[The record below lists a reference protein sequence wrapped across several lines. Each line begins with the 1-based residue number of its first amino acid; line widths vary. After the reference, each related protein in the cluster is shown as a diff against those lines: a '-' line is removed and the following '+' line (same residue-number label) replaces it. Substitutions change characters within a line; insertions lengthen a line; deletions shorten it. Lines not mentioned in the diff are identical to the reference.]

1 MVGRLL
7 LGGVAWLMALLLF
20 AALLQWS
27 GSPAPRITPDLD
39 GVDALSRAINQ
50 ARLSSTHPER
60 KRWTVTKSA
69 TALREMVVTVA
80 AERPERARV
89 IAEQIIV
96 PVRAH
101 YEEILVYVHAL
112 NRKSDPLVRRIEW
125 TPRGGF
131 EEMAFR

>member
-1 MVGRLL
+1 M
-7 LGGVAWLMALLLF
+7 
-20 AALLQWS
+20 
-27 GSPAPRITPDLD
+27 
-39 GVDALSRAINQ
+39 
-50 ARLSSTHPER
+50 H
-60 KRWTVTKSA
+60 WTVTKSA

-96 PVRAH
+96 PVHAR

-112 NRKSDPLVRRIEW
+112 NQKSDPLVRRIEW

-131 EEMAFR
+131 QEMAFR

>member
-7 LGGVAWLMALLLF
+7 LGGVAWLIALLLF

-27 GSPAPRITPDLD
+27 GSRPLRVTSNLD
-39 GVDALSRAINQ
+39 GVDALSRAINK
-50 ARLSSTHPER
+50 ARLASTHPER
-60 KRWTVTKSA
+60 THWTVTKSA

-80 AERPERARV
+80 AERPERARM
-89 IAEQIIV
+89 IAEQIIL

-101 YEEILVYVHAL
+101 YEEILVYVHGVDG
-112 NRKSDPLVRRIEW
+112 RYDPLVRRIEW

-131 EEMAFR
+131 QEMAFR